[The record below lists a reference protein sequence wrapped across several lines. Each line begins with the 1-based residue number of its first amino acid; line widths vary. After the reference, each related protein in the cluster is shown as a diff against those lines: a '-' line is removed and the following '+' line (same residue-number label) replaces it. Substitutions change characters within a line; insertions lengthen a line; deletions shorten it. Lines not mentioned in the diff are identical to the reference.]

1 MIVYRRLFSFVA
13 AGGALVVLLGAS
25 AGNALAAGDATCAGG
40 SIASGVYSSLKIAG
54 TCTVDS
60 GSVTVKGNLTVLPG
74 GTLIAATGGI
84 DGFGGPSLSSDL
96 TVAGNLDVQEGG
108 VMTLGCEPVFYTCFN
123 DPQFVTGPG
132 TYLTQHTVAGNLTA
146 ENALGVVIHHTTVLG
161 NVKLKGGGGGANCNS
176 FLPALGAPPYGD
188 FEDMTVGGNL
198 TIIGWQSCWLGVFRT
213 RVAHNFDFDG
223 NVTVAL
229 GFTGQPDGNE
239 MQNNTVFGNL
249 SCSENNPSPQ
259 VGDSGGGP
267 STVLGIV
274 SGQCNSPLLVR
285 PQS

>member
-1 MIVYRRLFSFVA
+1 MKQFTKLILSSVA
-13 AGGALVVLLGAS
+13 VVLLIAASAYGAS
-25 AGNALAAGDATCAGG
+25 AADATCSGG

-60 GSVTVKGNLTVLPG
+60 GSVTVQGNLTVLPG
-74 GTLIAATGGI
+74 GTLIAITGGI
-84 DGFGGPSLSSDL
+84 DGFGGTSLSSDL
-96 TVAGNLDVQEGG
+96 TVGGNLDVQEGG
-108 VMTLGCEPVFYTCFN
+108 VMTLGCEPVYYTCLN

-146 ENALGVVIHHTTVLG
+146 ENALGVVIHHTAIYG

-176 FLPALGAPPYGD
+176 FVPALGAPPYGD
-188 FEDMTVGGNL
+188 FEDVTIGGKL

-213 RVAHNFDFDG
+213 RVAHNFDFEG

-229 GFTGQPDGNE
+229 GFTGLPDGNE
-239 MQNNTVFGNL
+239 LQNNTIVGNL
-249 SCSENNPSPQ
+249 SCSANSPSPQ

-267 STVLGIV
+267 STVLGNV
-274 SGQCNSPLLVR
+274 FGQCNNPLLVH
-285 PQS
+285 